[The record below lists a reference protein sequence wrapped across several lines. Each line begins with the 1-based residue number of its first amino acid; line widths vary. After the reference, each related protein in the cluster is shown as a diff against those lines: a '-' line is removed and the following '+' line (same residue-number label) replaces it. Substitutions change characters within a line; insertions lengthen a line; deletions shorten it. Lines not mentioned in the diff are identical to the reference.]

1 MRKLILKMS
10 VSIDGFVGGPN
21 GEIDWIF
28 KTMDEAA
35 TNWTL
40 NVVWQAGV
48 HIMGSR
54 TFYDMAS
61 YWPYSTEVFAAPM
74 NAIPKIAFSRNGSLH
89 PNMEEL
95 TTRAFKDASSYNSSV
110 MAAEKPRTVSP
121 NAGTWKEARIAS
133 DPQQE
138 ITRLKQE
145 PGKDILAHGG
155 AGFAQ
160 SLIKLG
166 LVDEYQLLTHPVA
179 LGTGLPLFP
188 AISKPLD
195 LELVNVTAFKSGA
208 VAQVYRPVSG

>member
-1 MRKLILKMS
+1 MKKLILKMS
-10 VSIDGFVGGPN
+10 VSVDGFVGGPN

-28 KTMDEAA
+28 KTMDEEA
-35 TNWTL
+35 TSWTL
-40 NVVWQAGV
+40 NAVWQAGV

-74 NAIPKIAFSRNGSLH
+74 NAIPKMAFSRKGLLH

-110 MAAEKPRTVSP
+110 MASEKSRTVSAD
-121 NAGTWKEARIAS
+121 AGTWKEAKIAS
-133 DPQQE
+133 DPRQE

-155 AGFAQ
+155 ASFAQ
-160 SLIKLG
+160 SLIQLG

-195 LELVNVTAFKSGA
+195 LELVNVTPFKSGA
-208 VAQVYRPVSG
+208 VAHVYRPISG

>member
-28 KTMDEAA
+28 KTMDEEA

-40 NVVWQAGV
+40 NAVWQAGV

-74 NAIPKIAFSRNGSLH
+74 NAIPKIAFSRNGSLQQ
-89 PNMEEL
+89 NMEEL
-95 TTRAFKDASSYNSSV
+95 TTRAFIDASK
-110 MAAEKPRTVSP
+110 MASEKPRTVSP
-121 NAGTWKEARIAS
+121 DAGTWKEARIAS
-133 DPQQE
+133 DPQKE

-160 SLIKLG
+160 SIIQLG

-179 LGTGLPLFP
+179 LGKGLPLFA
-188 AISKPLD
+188 AISKPIH
-195 LELVNVTAFKSGA
+195 LELINVTPFKSGA
-208 VAQVYRPVSG
+208 VAHVYRPISG